1 MSLDLSSLE
10 PSAEN
15 AQKYFPANYIGPT
28 WARNDDG
35 SWVLPELTLG
45 WQIAQWCSDWLKH
58 PTETDEN
65 GNDVPW
71 EFTYEQLRFILWA
84 YAIDESGEFL
94 YQKLFL
100 QRLKGW
106 GKDPIAAV
114 ITLVELIGPS
124 QFSHWDDDGSPV
136 GKVRPGAYVQLAAVS
151 LGQTENTRD
160 MYPAILPK
168 GTIQHF
174 GLDVQK
180 EIIYAPGGR
189 KIKAVAANPKS
200 LEGGR
205 VSMLVANEPH
215 HWTPTNGGRKF
226 YQTASR
232 NLAKVGGRLLVITN
246 AFEPGEESVA
256 EVIRN
261 AQEKYWAGQALS
273 SDWLYDS
280 IEAPDNAPCTP
291 EWAPFIVDQ
300 IKGDAHWLS
309 TEKIVAEMQD
319 PSIPLSEHRRFWYN
333 AIVTAEDS
341 FFSMSEWDGAKA
353 ESTSGTVDD
362 LRKGDEIVLGFDG
375 GKTDDATAL
384 VAIRIK
390 DRLMVPLLVEQKPDG
405 PLGENWEVDRIL
417 VDEAVRR
424 AFADFTVRAF
434 FADVNLWESYIM
446 EWSETYREVL
456 AVRAT
461 DKSSV
466 GWDMRG
472 SREVISRGWEAFYGA
487 IKDGSIK
494 HNGDKILRV
503 HALNA
508 KRGHNGKGL
517 IARKENPESPRKIDV
532 MVAGYVAFMAL
543 SRYLEKGKRPQKQYK
558 RRMMQG

>member
-1 MSLDLSSLE
+1 M
-10 PSAEN
+10 
-15 AQKYFPANYIGPT
+15 
-28 WARNDDG
+28 
-35 SWVLPELTLG
+35 G
-45 WQIAQWCSDWLKH
+45 WQIAAWCSDWLKH

-65 GNDVPW
+65 GGEMPW
-71 EFTYEQLRFILWA
+71 RFTPEQLRFILHA
-84 YAIDESGEFL
+84 YAVDETGEFK
-94 YQKLFL
+94 YRKLFL

-106 GKDPIAAV
+106 GKDPLAAV
-114 ITLVELIGPS
+114 ITIVELIGPS
-124 QFSHWDDDGSPV
+124 QFSHWDDNGLPV
-136 GKVRPGAYVQLAAVS
+136 ATNHPIAYVQLAAVA
-151 LGQTENTRD
+151 LAQTENTRD

-168 GTIQHF
+168 STIQHF
-174 GLDVQK
+174 KLDVQK

-189 KIKAVAANPKS
+189 KIRAVAANPKS
-200 LEGGR
+200 NEGGR
-205 VSMLVANEPH
+205 VTMLVANEPH

-232 NLAKVGGRLLVITN
+232 NLAKTKGRMLVITN
-246 AFEPGEESVA
+246 AFEPGEGSVA

-261 AQEKYWAGQALS
+261 DQEKYWAGQTLT

-280 IEAPDNAPCTP
+280 IEAPDNAPCTV
-291 EWAPFIVDQ
+291 EWAPYIVDL
-300 IKGDAHWLS
+300 IKGDAHWLDTKTVVS
-309 TEKIVAEMQD
+309 EMQD
-319 PSIPLSEHRRFWYN
+319 SSIPLSEHRRFWYN

-341 FFSMSEWDGAKA
+341 FFSVSEWDGAKA
-353 ESTSGTVDD
+353 DSTFGTVDD
-362 LRKGDEIVLGFDG
+362 LKKNDEIVLGFDG

-384 VAIRIK
+384 VAIRVK

-417 VDEAVRR
+417 VDESVRR
-424 AFADFTVRAF
+424 AFAEYNVRAF

-494 HNGDKILRV
+494 HNGDKVLRV

-543 SRYLEKGKRPQKQYK
+543 QRYLEKGKRPAKQY
-558 RRMMQG
+558 RRQMMQG

>member
-1 MSLDLSSLE
+1 MSVDLSTLE
-10 PSAEN
+10 PNRDN
-15 AQKYFPANYIGPT
+15 ALKYFPANHIGPT

-45 WQIAQWCSDWLKH
+45 WQIAAWCSDWLKH
-58 PTETDEN
+58 PSDIDED
-65 GNDVPW
+65 GNELPW
-71 EFTYEQLRFILWA
+71 EFTPEQLRFILWA
-84 YAIDESGEFL
+84 YAVDETGEFV

-114 ITLVELIGPS
+114 ITLVELVGPS
-124 QFSHWDDDGSPV
+124 QFSHWDDSGEPV
-136 GKVRPGAYVQLAAVS
+136 ARRRPGAYIQLAAVS

-168 GTIQHF
+168 STIQHF
-174 GLDVQK
+174 KLDVQK
-180 EIIYAPGGR
+180 EIIYAPGGA

-261 AQEKYWAGQALS
+261 AQEKYWAGLALS

-353 ESTSGTVDD
+353 ESVLGTVDD
-362 LRKGDEIVLGFDG
+362 LRRGDEIVLGFDG

-405 PLGENWEVDRIL
+405 PLGDRWEVDRIL

-424 AFADFTVRAF
+424 SFADYTVRAF

-446 EWSETYREVL
+446 EWSETYREIL

-461 DKSSV
+461 DKSSI

-517 IARKENPESPRKIDV
+517 IARKDNPESPRKIDV

-543 SRYLEKGKRPQKQYK
+543 QRYLEKGKRPAKQY
-558 RRMMQG
+558 RRQMMQG